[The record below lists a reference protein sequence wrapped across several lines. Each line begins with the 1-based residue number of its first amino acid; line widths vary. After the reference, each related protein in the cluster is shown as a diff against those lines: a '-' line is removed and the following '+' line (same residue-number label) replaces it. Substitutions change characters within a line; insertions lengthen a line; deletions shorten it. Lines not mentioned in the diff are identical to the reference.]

1 MSPPGRSGKS
11 MPRLL
16 LRSVFSCP
24 SVIFYLRLSS
34 WQFAE
39 FTTSSADHCYMVQ
52 LFTVSRGL
60 TVTTSAQACLGCC
73 WLVLQA
79 PAERL
84 FFFSRSCQTSAVGPF
99 PIPGNFSTSQHWT
112 CIVHIELCAVGAL
125 ENRTQVHLH
134 RLPLRGQIPTQ
145 TQYCNS
151 HIRLHFSPPPKPKDG
166 VSFGRNVLNP
176 PVEIQTLV
184 ELISTSLLGDCVY
197 PLR

>member
-84 FFFSRSCQTSAVGPF
+84 FFSPVHVRLLLSVPFLFQATVQPVSTGLASSTLSYVLLGLWRTAHKRICIGCLCVGKYLHKH
-99 PIPGNFSTSQHWT
+99 ST
-112 CIVHIELCAVGAL
+112 V
-125 ENRTQVHLH
+125 
-134 RLPLRGQIPTQ
+134 IPTLDCTFHHHQ
-145 TQYCNS
+145 NQKMEY
-151 HIRLHFSPPPKPKDG
+151 
-166 VSFGRNVLNP
+166 
-176 PVEIQTLV
+176 
-184 ELISTSLLGDCVY
+184 LLEEMY
-197 PLR
+197 

>member
-1 MSPPGRSGKS
+1 MSPPGRSEKS

-73 WLVLQA
+73 WVDLQA

-112 CIVHIELCAVGAL
+112 CIVHIVHKRICIGCLCVGKY
-125 ENRTQVHLH
+125 LH
-134 RLPLRGQIPTQ
+134 KHSTVIPTLDCTFHHHQ
-145 TQYCNS
+145 NQKMEY
-151 HIRLHFSPPPKPKDG
+151 
-166 VSFGRNVLNP
+166 
-176 PVEIQTLV
+176 
-184 ELISTSLLGDCVY
+184 LLEEMY
-197 PLR
+197 

>member
-84 FFFSRSCQTSAVGPF
+84 FFLPFMLDFCCRSLSYSRQLFNQSALDLHRPHWAMCCWGFGEPHTSAFAQVASAWA
-99 PIPGNFSTSQHWT
+99 NTYT
-112 CIVHIELCAVGAL
+112 NIVL
-125 ENRTQVHLH
+125 
-134 RLPLRGQIPTQ
+134 
-145 TQYCNS
+145 
-151 HIRLHFSPPPKPKDG
+151 
-166 VSFGRNVLNP
+166 
-176 PVEIQTLV
+176 
-184 ELISTSLLGDCVY
+184 
-197 PLR
+197 